1 MISTNNLTKIYG
13 ENKALS
19 FYHKY
24 IASQKLIK
32 EEMKPIVNTFENQL
46 KNQQQLI
53 RILKWISPAL
63 IIQETLNKLAGNSTD
78 DYESCRIQVINFS
91 ETWREYLTA
100 FLFNNLDFSVND
112 YTNLPKFE
120 MSREKFSTTMSIL
133 ILLLISLC
141 LLIPCLIFF
150 KKDFYL
156 EE

>member
-1 MISTNNLTKIYG
+1 M
-13 ENKALS
+13 
-19 FYHKY
+19 
-24 IASQKLIK
+24 
-32 EEMKPIVNTFENQL
+32 
-46 KNQQQLI
+46 
-53 RILKWISPAL
+53 
-63 IIQETLNKLAGNSTD
+63 QETLNKLAGNSTD
-78 DYESCRIQVINFS
+78 DYESYRIQVINFS

-100 FLFNNLDFSVND
+100 FLFKNLDFSVVD

-120 MSREKFSTTMSIL
+120 MSREKFSINMSIL